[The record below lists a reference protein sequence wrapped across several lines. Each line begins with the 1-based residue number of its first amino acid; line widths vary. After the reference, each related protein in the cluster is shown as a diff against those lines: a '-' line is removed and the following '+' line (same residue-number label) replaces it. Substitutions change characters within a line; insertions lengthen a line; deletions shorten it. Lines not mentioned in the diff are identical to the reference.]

1 MHLLVHTF
9 VSGVNILAV
18 VHQAVPARLAVA
30 AAHVTDDNP
39 VGRFAVVG
47 DLLAAGALLIA
58 CGVYGLRRSR

>member
-9 VSGVNILAV
+9 VAGTNVLAV
-18 VHQAVPARLAVA
+18 VHQVVPAPLAIA
-30 AAHVTDDNP
+30 AAHATDDDP
-39 VGRFAVVG
+39 LGRFAVVG